1 MVEEIAVVMDV
12 VRGVVMDVDVAKG
25 TGVDVVKGIVKDI
38 SLLSL
43 MKKWNVTFRLQA
55 QPL

>member
-1 MVEEIAVVMDV
+1 MVEEIAVIVDV

-25 TGVDVVKGIVKDI
+25 TGVDMVKGIVKDI